1 LNVKCKQNPLVALI
15 EEHDIETVSFVGT
28 DFHGIAR
35 GKHIPAARLVE
46 NPATSVNISSY
57 MLMMDCQGMPHPSP
71 TATDVW
77 WPSWEEG
84 YTDLRMVADPAS
96 ARVVPW
102 QKSNVIVQCDYE
114 HSEQLW
120 SLEFMPRALV
130 RNLSNRLEA
139 LGYTPMFTNELEW
152 LLFRETEQSA
162 YDKGYRNL
170 TPLSPTAQCYNLTR
184 SGRDAHLV
192 RPFIDQMID
201 FGLPIEVWS
210 AEFGPGMQEFN
221 IAPEPALTAA
231 DTAFIFKH
239 AIREIAAQHDL
250 FPMFMAKPSMAGFGN
265 GLHINHSLWRGDE
278 PLFYD
283 ASASDKRSTLMKQG
297 VAGELAT
304 LRDFTLLFC
313 PTPNSYRRFV
323 AHYSTGHKIGW
334 GHDNKSI
341 AIRTVIESPNSC
353 RIEHRT
359 AGADANPYI
368 AIAACLAGMVHGIE
382 NELEPPPVVMGDGFL
397 NESLESVPQTMH
409 EACDAFEA
417 SSLAREYL
425 GEDFVRFYART
436 RRVEL
441 EMFDEAVGDQSPDE
455 VSDWELMQYADNV

>member
-1 LNVKCKQNPLVALI
+1 MNITRDQNHLIALI
-15 EEHDIETVSFVGT
+15 KEQNIESVSFVGT

-35 GKHIPAARLVE
+35 GKHVPASRLLE
-46 NPATSVNISSY
+46 NAATSVNSSSF
-57 MLMMDCQGMPHPSP
+57 MLMMGCQGMPHPSP

-84 YTDLRMVADPAS
+84 YTDLRMVADPVT

-114 HSEQLW
+114 HSEERW
-120 SLEFMPRALV
+120 PLEFMPRALV
-130 RNLSNRLEA
+130 RRLSERLEN

-162 YDKGYRNL
+162 FEKGYRNL

-192 RPFIDQMID
+192 RPFLENLIA
-201 FGLPIEVWS
+201 FGVPIEVWS

-221 IAPEPALTAA
+221 IAPEPALAAA

-250 FPMFMAKPSMAGFGN
+250 FPVFMAKPSMAGFGN
-265 GLHINHSLWRGDE
+265 GLHINHSLWRNDE
-278 PLFYD
+278 PIFFD
-283 ASASDKRSTLMKQG
+283 ESAEDKRSPILKHA

-304 LRDFTLLFC
+304 LKDFTLLFC
-313 PTPNSYRRFV
+313 PTPNSYRRFM

-334 GHDNKSI
+334 GYDNKSI
-341 AIRTVIESPNSC
+341 AIRTVVESPRTC

-368 AIAACLAGMVHGIE
+368 AIAACLAGMIHGIE
-382 NELEPPPVVMGDGFL
+382 NELEPPPVVKGDGFL
-397 NESLESVPQTMH
+397 NDELDVVPQTMH
-409 EACDAFEA
+409 EALAAFE
-417 SSLAREYL
+417 SSELAAKYL
-425 GEDFVRFYART
+425 GEDFVRFFVQT
-436 RRVEL
+436 RRIEL
-441 EMFDEAVGDQSPDE
+441 EMFDAAVGQCSPDE
-455 VSDWELMQYADNV
+455 VPDWELMQYADNV

>member
-1 LNVKCKQNPLVALI
+1 MNKSQQSDALVALI
-15 EEHDIETVSFVGT
+15 KKHDIESVSFVGT

-35 GKHIPAARLVE
+35 GKNVPAARVLKD
-46 NPATSVNISSY
+46 PSTSVNISSY

-71 TATDVW
+71 TTSDVW

-84 YTDLRMVADPAS
+84 YTDLRMVPDPAT

-102 QKSNVIVQCDYE
+102 QKSNVVVHCDYE
-114 HSEQLW
+114 HSEQRWPLD
-120 SLEFMPRALV
+120 FMPRALV
-130 RNLSNRLEA
+130 RTLADRLEA
-139 LGYTPMFTNELEW
+139 LGYTAIFTNELEW
-152 LLFRETEQSA
+152 LLFRETEQTA
-162 YDKGYRNL
+162 YEKGYRNL
-170 TPLSPTAQCYNLTR
+170 ATLSPTAQCYNLTR

-192 RPFIDQMID
+192 RPFIDHLLD
-201 FGLPIEVWS
+201 FGMPIEVWS

-221 IAPEPALTAA
+221 IAPEPALAAA
-231 DTAFIFKH
+231 DTAFYFKH
-239 AIREIAAQHDL
+239 AIREIAAQMDL

-278 PLFYD
+278 PALWD
-283 ASASDKRSTLMKQG
+283 DKAADNRSQIMKQA

-323 AHYSTGHKIGW
+323 AHYSTGHKVGW

-341 AIRTVIESPNSC
+341 AIRTVVESPRTC

-359 AGADANPYI
+359 SGADANPYL

-382 NELEPPPVVMGDGFL
+382 NELEPPPAVMGDGFL
-397 NESLESVPQTMH
+397 NDELDDVPQTMR
-409 EACDAFEA
+409 EACDVFEA
-417 SSLAREYL
+417 SELARRYL
-425 GEDFVRFYART
+425 GEDFVRFYAHT

-441 EMFDEAVGDQSPDE
+441 EMFEDIVGDSSPDE
-455 VSDWELMQYADNV
+455 VSDWELMHYADTV

>member
-1 LNVKCKQNPLVALI
+1 MSNRLISLI
-15 EEHDIETVSFVGT
+15 EEHGIEVVSFVGT

-35 GKHIPAARLVE
+35 GKSVPAARLLDD
-46 NPATSVNISSY
+46 PTTSVNISSY

-71 TATDVW
+71 ADTGVW

-84 YTDLRMVADPAS
+84 YTDLRMVADPS
-96 ARVVPW
+96 TARVVPW
-102 QKSNVIVQCDYE
+102 QQSNLIVQCDYE
-114 HSEQLW
+114 HSEQRW
-120 SLEFMPRALV
+120 PLEFMPRALV
-130 RNLSNRLEA
+130 RRLSAQLQA
-139 LGYTPMFTNELEW
+139 HGYIPMFTNELEW

-170 TPLSPTAQCYNLTR
+170 TQLSPTAQCYNLTR

-192 RPFIDQMID
+192 RPFIDQLLA
-201 FGLPIEVWS
+201 FGVPVEVWS

-221 IAPEPALTAA
+221 IAPEPALAAA

-239 AIREIAAQHDL
+239 AVREIAAQQDL
-250 FPMFMAKPSMAGFGN
+250 FPLFMAKPSMAGFGN
-265 GLHINHSLWRGDE
+265 GLHINHSLWRDGE
-278 PLFYD
+278 PVFYD
-283 ASASDKRSTLMKQG
+283 DAAPDKRSAVLKHA

-304 LRDFTLLFC
+304 LREFTLLFC

-334 GHDNKSI
+334 GHDNKSV
-341 AIRTVIESPNSC
+341 AIRTVVESPRTC

-368 AIAACLAGMVHGIE
+368 AIAACLAGMLHGIE
-382 NELEPPPVVMGDGFL
+382 NELEPPPPVMGDGFL
-397 NESLESVPQTMH
+397 NDSLAEVPQTMH

-417 SSLAREYL
+417 SELARRYL
-425 GEDFVRFYART
+425 GDDFVRFYART

-441 EMFDEAVGDQSPDE
+441 EMFDDIVGNRSPDE